1 MTEQADPAQ
10 LKEKLSQWREQAGT
24 ASPPLSLL
32 LAESLLAR
40 AEGEREAVARRLYLK
55 ADKYLQ
61 QGLPST
67 PRPAQRAT
75 EEQRPSPLSQL
86 LNTLRSDRPDP
97 QTAPLCKLDRQLQEQ
112 NRKLFGE
119 PEAPVNQTQET
130 SNEPKGLRAASRFQ
144 QFKLI
149 NAKHRKVR
157 IALEQKPEN
166 PGPLNPHMLAVK
178 ILNEIQAISPAYL
191 DRLVSYMD
199 ALNTLQHNRK
209 VKKRKAGRSNKTNPR
224 R

>member
-1 MTEQADPAQ
+1 MTEQFDPAQ
-10 LKEKLSQWREQAGT
+10 LKEKLSRWREQTDA

-32 LAESLLAR
+32 LAENLLAR
-40 AEGEREAVARRLYLK
+40 AEGEREAIAHRLYRK
-55 ADKYLQ
+55 AEKCLQ
-61 QGLPST
+61 QAQPIT
-67 PRPAQRAT
+67 PRPTQRAT
-75 EEQRPSPLSQL
+75 EEQRPSPLRQL
-86 LNTLRSDRPDP
+86 VNTLRSDRPEP
-97 QTAPLCKLDRQLQEQ
+97 EVAPLSKLDRQLQKQ

-119 PEAPVNQTQET
+119 PEAAVSQIQET
-130 SNEPKGLRAASRFQ
+130 VNEPKGLRAASKFQ

-199 ALNTLQHNRK
+199 VLNTLQHNRD
-209 VKKRKAGRSNKTNPR
+209 VKKRKAGRNNKANPR
-224 R
+224 K

>member
-1 MTEQADPAQ
+1 MTEQFDPAQ
-10 LKEKLSQWREQAGT
+10 LKEKLSQWREQTDA

-40 AEGEREAVARRLYLK
+40 AEGEREAVAHRLYRK
-55 ADKYLQ
+55 ADKCLQ
-61 QGLPST
+61 QALPST
-67 PRPAQRAT
+67 PRPTQRAT
-75 EEQRPSPLSQL
+75 EEQRPSPLRQL
-86 LNTLRSDRPDP
+86 VNTLRSDRPEP
-97 QTAPLCKLDRQLQEQ
+97 QVTPLSKLDRQLQEQ

-119 PEAPVNQTQET
+119 PEAAVSQIQET
-130 SNEPKGLRAASRFQ
+130 VNEPKGLRAASKFQ

-199 ALNTLQHNRK
+199 VLNTLQHNRD
-209 VKKRKAGRSNKTNPR
+209 VKKRKAGRNNKANPR
-224 R
+224 K